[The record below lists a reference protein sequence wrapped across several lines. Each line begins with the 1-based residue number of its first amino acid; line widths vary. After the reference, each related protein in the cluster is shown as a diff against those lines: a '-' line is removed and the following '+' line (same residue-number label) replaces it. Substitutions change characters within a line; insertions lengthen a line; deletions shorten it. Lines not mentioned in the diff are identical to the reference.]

1 MLLFSNT
8 LYGHKVN
15 HLIHSSFNT
24 HFLCKCFKCKH
35 FAYLQHQRLIN
46 TKHHDQLHDLVSPPH
61 PKSNLRLIKWASSP
75 GQSIIE
81 KQFRN
86 QLIELQNWN
95 QNYWE
100 LNNTQFQK
108 VIARIIK
115 LIIDCFCFVLFLGKN
130 RLH

>member
-1 MLLFSNT
+1 MLLFSNS

-24 HFLCKCFKCKH
+24 HFLCKRFSY
-35 FAYLQHQRLIN
+35 FLQHKRLIN

-61 PKSNLRLIKWASSP
+61 PKSNLRLIKWAPSP
-75 GQSIIE
+75 GESIIE

-108 VIARIIK
+108 VIARMIK